1 MSNKAWQ
8 SQKKGYQ
15 EALSYIHARRQGLI
29 TSYKTPW
36 PKVNDAGVN
45 GFEWQSLTVI
55 GGRPGTG
62 KTLIKDQ
69 IVREGFEIN
78 NGQTIRVLEFQFEM
92 VARAS
97 KVREF
102 SSALNKP
109 YKYICSADENDKLTV
124 EDFQKL
130 HEHAKKMVNI
140 DKFPV
145 DIVEKACTV
154 ETFKSIVT
162 DYMETY
168 AQEIDGKKV
177 YINTVVTIDHS
188 NLFKQG
194 RSENSKTDMLYNLG
208 EALTDLKKRY
218 PIAFIVLSQLKR
230 DVEKPER
237 NEDGKYGNYV
247 LETDILGGDA
257 LFQHADIVI
266 GVNRPAKKFINF
278 DSTMANQNCI
288 LEYVSDGMENGDDS
302 KVQLNKLFE
311 DYIYAYIEYAI
322 LNSKFNVQE
331 YIINR
336 ARKRKTALLR
346 NAKIRLSN
354 IHPGRLLMNLRGE
367 NKWIK

>member
-36 PKVNDAGVN
+36 PKVKDAGVN

-130 HEHAKKMVNI
+130 HEHAKKMVDI

-177 YINTVVTIDHS
+177 YINTVVTVDHS

-266 GVNRPAKKFINF
+266 GVNRPAKKFIKYYGPERYIIDDDTVLVWHF
-278 DSTMANQNCI
+278 LKCR
-288 LEYVSDGMENGDDS
+288 NGDTRVS
-302 KVQLNKLFE
+302 FFKALFNQMKV
-311 DYIYAYIEYAI
+311 IEMPAPGMH
-322 LNSKFNVQE
+322 V
-331 YIINR
+331 
-336 ARKRKTALLR
+336 R
-346 NAKIRLSN
+346 NIRSN
-354 IHPGRLLMNLRGE
+354 
-367 NKWIK
+367 